1 MTEQYSPLH
10 LDVAIL
16 GLGQM
21 GAACAQAL
29 LRKGHRVAVWNRT
42 ATRASS
48 LRGEG
53 VFVADTPFEAISA
66 SALTI
71 IAVSDHAAVLEIL
84 ESLPVESSLA
94 GRFLLQTS
102 SGTED
107 ELAIQRQI
115 VQALGGHY
123 LAGVFLTFPG
133 GLGRPHAVAA
143 CAGDSIVLE
152 RHTQVLSDI
161 ARFHHLGSELS
172 SIVGAFLGVGHLMMS
187 TLVLFFEAAAVAEHF
202 HVPVDEFYQLAMN
215 AREETWRILSD
226 STDRVMRQ
234 HYGASE
240 AYLDVLAA
248 GMPGFLA
255 MLQESG
261 ASVLMAESMVRQL
274 EYACGRGG
282 KGKDIAFLLSALR
295 DSRKGR

>member
-1 MTEQYSPLH
+1 MIEQYLPARV
-10 LDVAIL
+10 DVSIL
-16 GLGQM
+16 GVGQM

-42 ATRASS
+42 AIKASS

-53 VFVADTPFEAISA
+53 VFVPDTPLEAISA
-66 SALTI
+66 STLTI
-71 IAVSDHAAVLEIL
+71 IAVSDHTAVLEIL
-84 ESLPVESSLA
+84 ESLSVESSLA

-102 SGTED
+102 SGTEN
-107 ELAIQRQI
+107 ELATQRQI

-133 GLGRPHAVAA
+133 GLGLPHAVAA

-152 RHTQVLSDI
+152 RHAQILSDI
-161 ARFHHLGSELS
+161 ARFYYLGPELS

-202 HVPVDEFYQLAMN
+202 LVPVDEFFRLAMN

-226 STDRVMRQ
+226 STDRLMRQ
-234 HYGASE
+234 HYSGSD

-248 GMPGFLA
+248 GMPGFLT

-261 ASVLMAESMVRQL
+261 TSVLMAESMVRQL
-274 EYACGRGG
+274 KYACERGG
-282 KGKDIAFLLSALR
+282 KGMDIAFLLNAFR
-295 DSRKGR
+295 ASREV